1 MSKVVNVCLHCKRQR
16 VKSQQQLLSDL
27 PEARSEVFDQP
38 LTHTRVD
45 YFGPITIKR
54 GKRTKASTG
63 TDKRYGVIFIC
74 LTYKAIHLLLA
85 GDLSTDCFIVA
96 LQRFTS
102 RQGNT
107 RSIWSNNGQTFVGA
121 NRELKFLL
129 KTLDQTAITNNLSI
143 RNIQWHFIPPTSPW
157 MGGTWE
163 TSVKVTKKALKSVT
177 NNRQIREDQLI
188 TTLAQ
193 IEGTI
198 NNRPL
203 TSINDDTEDLTV
215 LTPNHFISKR
225 SLNVQGVVDINEKKI
240 NSRRKWK
247 VAEIYPIYIGND
259 LSKNIIKEYI
269 PSLNV
274 RKKWNKM

>member
-1 MSKVVNVCLHCKRQR
+1 MYVYIAKDKELSRSNNFSPIYLKRDQKCLINHLPTQELIISVQLPSKGEKEPKPAQE
-16 VKSQQQLLSDL
+16 Q
-27 PEARSEVFDQP
+27 
-38 LTHTRVD
+38 
-45 YFGPITIKR
+45 
-54 GKRTKASTG
+54 TKGMVSFL
-63 TDKRYGVIFIC
+63 YV
-74 LTYKAIHLLLA
+74 TYKAIHLLLA

-163 TSVKVTKKALKSVT
+163 TLVKVTKKALKSVT

-203 TSINDDTEDLTV
+203 TSISDDTEDLTV
-215 LTPNHFISKR
+215 LTPNLFISKR

-274 RKKWNKM
+274 EKKWNKV